1 MKFLVRS
8 VRGKLTAV
16 SLALVAAVVIAS
28 GAALESMLREEHDD
42 RLRRELVRHSNVIEA
57 VLNEALPDDADRHAA
72 YLRASLLARAGQL
85 RFTLIDADGR
95 VLADSHIDDDRLPSV
110 ADHSQRPEVVAAL
123 SGEPGVVKRTSETT
137 GEVMLYLARPMGTT
151 GQVLRIAMP
160 ASSGDLLIHRLRVSL
175 GVTAGIALALAMLM
189 SLWSAHVMTRS
200 LRELVVKAR
209 ALAEHR
215 TRARIRLGSDDELEL
230 LAGSVNLLAGEVDDT
245 LSTLEAERDRFRA
258 VVEGIADGVVAI
270 DATGHVLLMNTAA
283 RTLLGNDGTVQGLP
297 LAQLLPTVDV
307 DDLLRTDDVEPP
319 MVELDLPGPPPR
331 RVLVHASSTAVRD
344 GAVLLLEDVTDVRR
358 LENVR
363 RDFVANVSHE
373 LRTPVSVIRASAE
386 ALIDGGLD
394 DKARA
399 ARFAAALHR
408 NAERLSRLV
417 SDLLD
422 LARIESGRHAIT
434 MSTVRVADVVKG
446 IVDNLQPIIDD
457 RHHSVVVDVPDDVVA
472 LADGSG
478 LEQVLS
484 NLLDNAAKY
493 TPEVGHIVVRAR
505 HHDQRVVIEVED
517 NGPGIPAEHRDRV
530 FERFYRVDAGRSRAM
545 GGTGLGLSIVKHLVA
560 IMDGD
565 VRVEA
570 AEPNGARFVVEL
582 PVGRAP

>member
-1 MKFLVRS
+1 
-8 VRGKLTAV
+8 
-16 SLALVAAVVIAS
+16 
-28 GAALESMLREEHDD
+28 
-42 RLRRELVRHSNVIEA
+42 
-57 VLNEALPDDADRHAA
+57 
-72 YLRASLLARAGQL
+72 
-85 RFTLIDADGR
+85 
-95 VLADSHIDDDRLPSV
+95 
-110 ADHSQRPEVVAAL
+110 
-123 SGEPGVVKRTSETT
+123 
-137 GEVMLYLARPMGTT
+137 
-151 GQVLRIAMP
+151 
-160 ASSGDLLIHRLRVSL
+160 
-175 GVTAGIALALAMLM
+175 
-189 SLWSAHVMTRS
+189 
-200 LRELVVKAR
+200 
-209 ALAEHR
+209 
-215 TRARIRLGSDDELEL
+215 
-230 LAGSVNLLAGEVDDT
+230 
-245 LSTLEAERDRFRA
+245 
-258 VVEGIADGVVAI
+258 
-270 DATGHVLLMNTAA
+270 
-283 RTLLGNDGTVQGLP
+283 
-297 LAQLLPTVDV
+297 LLPTIDV
-307 DDLLRTDDVEPP
+307 DDLLRTDDAEPP

-331 RVLVHASSTAVRD
+331 RVLVHASRTAVRD

-434 MSTVRVADVVKG
+434 MSTVCVADVVKG
-446 IVDNLQPIIDD
+446 IVDNLQPIIDA
-457 RHHSVVVDVPDDVVA
+457 RHHSVVVDVPDDVIA

-493 TPEVGHIVVRAR
+493 TPEVGRIVVRAR

-530 FERFYRVDAGRSRAM
+530 FERFYRVDAGRSREM

-570 AEPNGARFVVEL
+570 AEPSGARFVVDL
-582 PVGRAP
+582 PLGRAP